1 MFSNER
7 VERFSISASAIS
19 TSPINFFETLI
30 DLVELGLDRI
40 HVDVMDGNFVPR
52 LGLYPELVANIRD
65 MTSIPIDIHLMTN
78 QPEQFL
84 ENFATAG
91 ATRITPHFESTPH
104 PHRLI
109 QSIKKLNLEVGIALN
124 PGTAI
129 SVLEELIHEVQA
141 VTLMAINP
149 GIVGHKL
156 IPSTFKKLDKFMQ
169 FRSAHGFEG
178 SLEIDGGVVFENI
191 ETLTKY
197 DSVVLVCG
205 AGTIYN
211 ESGTPTSNMS
221 RLNKMRT

>member
-1 MFSNER
+1 MYLNEKAN
-7 VERFSISASAIS
+7 RFSISASVIS
-19 TSPINFFETLI
+19 TSPVNFFDTLADLI
-30 DLVELGLDRI
+30 DLGLDRI
-40 HVDVMDGNFVPR
+40 HVDVMDGQFVPR
-52 LGLYPELVANIRD
+52 LGLYPELVANIREI
-65 MTSIPIDIHLMTN
+65 TNIPIDIHLMTN
-78 QPEQFL
+78 QPEQFI
-84 ENFATAG
+84 ETFANAG
-91 ATRITPHFESTPH
+91 ATRITPHFESTTH

-109 QSIKKLNLEVGIALN
+109 ESIKKLNLEVGMALN
-124 PGTAI
+124 PGTTI
-129 SVLEELIHEVQA
+129 GVLEDLIHELQA

-156 IPSTFKKLDKFMQ
+156 IPFTLQKIEKFIQ

-191 ETLTKY
+191 GSLAKH